1 MKSISDDEN
10 LNYIVDL
17 EIKNALEV
25 GIFSGNVDE
34 LMLNNSSVIS
44 QQIGL
49 ILIAD
54 DLYLN
59 LEALKLNLLE
69 IN

>member
-54 DLYLN
+54 D
-59 LEALKLNLLE
+59 
-69 IN
+69 